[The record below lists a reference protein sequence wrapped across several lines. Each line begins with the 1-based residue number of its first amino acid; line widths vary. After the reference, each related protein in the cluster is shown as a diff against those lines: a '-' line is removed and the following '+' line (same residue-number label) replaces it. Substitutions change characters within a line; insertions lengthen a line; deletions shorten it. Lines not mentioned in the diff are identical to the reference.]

1 MRNDIVLKGEKMSV
15 EFLSFENA
23 VTNQN
28 ANNGVFAR
36 FYDKAVKT
44 GNVLENGLPE
54 VEKKLYIEIRVRDQR
69 DVFDQPA
76 TVNHINRFA
85 TEYNRYLNQKEK
97 LKKGTPL
104 EMFAFLSADQVESC
118 HFRGIYCVEDLAN
131 IADVTARN
139 LNISEEKNLA
149 IDFLKASKNNQNLM
163 LWKKKEKEYLNEI
176 QNLKLEIERLKDHDS
191 K

>member
-1 MRNDIVLKGEKMSV
+1 MSV

-28 ANNGVFAR
+28 SNNGVFAR

-118 HFRGIYCVEDLAN
+118 HFRGIYCVEDLSS
-131 IADVTARN
+131 ITDETARN
-139 LNISEEKNLA
+139 LNILEEKSLA
-149 IDFLKASKNNQNLM
+149 IDFLKASKNNKNLQF
-163 LWKKKEKEYLNEI
+163 LKKKEKEYLNEI
-176 QNLKLEIERLKDHDS
+176 ENLKTEIERLKKHDS

>member
-1 MRNDIVLKGEKMSV
+1 MSI
-15 EFLSFENA
+15 EFYNFQNA
-23 VTNQN
+23 LVNQN

-44 GNVLENGLPE
+44 GNILKNGLPE
-54 VEKKLYIEIRVRDQR
+54 FEKKLYIEIRIRDER

-104 EMFAFLSADQVESC
+104 EMFAFLSAEQIESC
-118 HFRGIYCVEDLAN
+118 HFRGIYCVEDLATLT
-131 IADVTARN
+131 DESARN
-139 LNISEEKNLA
+139 LNISEEKKLA
-149 IDFLKASKNNQNLM
+149 ADFLKASKNNYNLQ

-176 QNLKLEIERLKDHDS
+176 QCLKNEIERLKNNVS

>member
-1 MRNDIVLKGEKMSV
+1 MRTDIVLKGGKMSI
-15 EFLSFENA
+15 EFYNFQNA
-23 VTNQN
+23 LTNQN

-104 EMFAFLSADQVESC
+104 EMFAFLSTDQIESC
-118 HFRGIYCVEDLAN
+118 HFRGIYCVEDLSS
-131 IADVTARN
+131 ITDETARN
-139 LNISEEKNLA
+139 LNISEEKSLA
-149 IDFLKASKNNQNLM
+149 IDFLKASKNNKNLQF
-163 LWKKKEKEYLNEI
+163 LKKKEKEYLNEI
-176 QNLKLEIERLKDHDS
+176 ENLKTEIERLKKHDS